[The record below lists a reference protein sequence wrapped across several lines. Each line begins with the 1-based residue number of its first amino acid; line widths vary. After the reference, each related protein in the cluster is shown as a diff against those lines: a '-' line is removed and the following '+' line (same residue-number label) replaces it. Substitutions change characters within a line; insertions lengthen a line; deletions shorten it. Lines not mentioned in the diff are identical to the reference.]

1 MIDTREAGAGSYPE
15 PPESKE
21 ICFNFVIETIEE
33 LKGYVWAK
41 DIAEAHQLILD
52 KKWEEID
59 DGKTLEVL
67 AINELEED

>member
-21 ICFNFVIETIEE
+21 ICFNFTIEVREE
-33 LKGYVWAK
+33 LKGYVYAK
-41 DIAEAHQLILD
+41 DIAEAHQLILEQ
-52 KKWEEID
+52 KWEEID
-59 DGKTLEVL
+59 EGKTLEVL